1 MNIAMIVAADLENG
15 IGKNNA
21 LLCHLPNDLKF
32 FKQTTSGYPILMGR
46 KTFDSIGKA
55 LPNRRNVVISKTLNS
70 LAGCEVY
77 ASIELALEALAQEPK
92 VFIIGGDSIYKQ
104 ALSYT
109 NEVILTRIHHRFEAD
124 AFFPEL
130 PEQEWELVFNAAH
143 EADEKHLYDYSFQLY
158 RRH

>member
-1 MNIAMIVAADLENG
+1 MKISMIVAADQENG

-32 FKQTTSGYPILMGR
+32 FKQTTNGYPIVMGR

-55 LPNRRNVVISKTLNS
+55 LPNRRNVVISKTVKELP
-70 LAGCEVY
+70 GCEVY
-77 ASIELALEALAQEPK
+77 ASIGLALEALKEEAQ

-104 ALSYT
+104 ALSIT
-109 NEVILTRIHHRFEAD
+109 NEVILTRIQHRFEAD

-130 PEQEWELVFNAAH
+130 AEQEWELVFNAAH
-143 EADEKHLYDYSFQLY
+143 EADEKHLFAYSFQLY
-158 RRH
+158 RRR